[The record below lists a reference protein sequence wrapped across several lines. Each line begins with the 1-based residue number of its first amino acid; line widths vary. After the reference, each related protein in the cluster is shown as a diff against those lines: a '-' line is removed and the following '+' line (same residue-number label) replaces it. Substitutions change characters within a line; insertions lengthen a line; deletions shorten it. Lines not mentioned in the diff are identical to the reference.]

1 MPGQRKQ
8 SSDRRP
14 GFVSRR
20 ILDYNI
26 PKQLKSLALDVES
39 AGRLLDFFPVLG
51 EELSLENYCQKFKAL
66 IHLVNALQLKQNKI
80 TICVD
85 CCQQSLN
92 WLYHPSTQCQTFLHK
107 KLA

>member
-39 AGRLLDFFPVLG
+39 AGTLLDMYPVLG
-51 EELSLENYCQKFKAL
+51 EELSLENYCEKFKAL
-66 IHLVNALQLKQNKI
+66 IHLVSTELKE
-80 TICVD
+80 
-85 CCQQSLN
+85 L
-92 WLYHPSTQCQTFLHK
+92 
-107 KLA
+107 